1 MREPLLGKVLTDLR
15 TQILSWGFGMG
26 LLLIGTV
33 SLYPSISTT
42 YGDMMNQLP
51 DELLAFIGGVSVDTL
66 EGYLN
71 AEFITYAPIAL
82 AVFAI
87 LAGTGSIVS
96 EESQGTL
103 DILLAQPVSRLRM
116 IITKI
121 SGLALA
127 NGMVVAILL
136 SMFWITI
143 PFVDIDV
150 SAGRILIS
158 FVLLWPFL
166 TTISFLS
173 VLLSLV
179 LSSRIFAGT
188 IMAVILIAS
197 YILQSLANL
206 VSGLAPLRPLYL
218 TSYYQGSNAL
228 ISEVSLTYTAG
239 LICILLAALSLS
251 LWIFIRRDIAVS
263 RPIRIQ
269 IQLTSA
275 MSKLRVRRT

>member
-197 YILQSLANL
+197 YILQSLANV

>member
-1 MREPLLGKVLTDLR
+1 
-15 TQILSWGFGMG
+15 MG

-269 IQLTSA
+269 IQLASA